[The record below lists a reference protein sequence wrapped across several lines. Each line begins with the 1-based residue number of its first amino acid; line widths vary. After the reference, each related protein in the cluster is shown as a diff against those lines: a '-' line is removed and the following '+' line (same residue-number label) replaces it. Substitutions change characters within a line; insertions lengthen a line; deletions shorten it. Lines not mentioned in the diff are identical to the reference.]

1 MSAGIVRERPRRPL
15 PKAFVH
21 PGNRAGEPAPRRAYV
36 YIPQLAELTPW
47 SPQRIRGM
55 IHEGQF
61 VEGVHFFRPKG
72 ARTRPVFSWEAV
84 VRYIEGERIRQEPME
99 ALDETARA
107 VHALLD

>member
-1 MSAGIVRERPRRPL
+1 VRKYL
-15 PKAFVH
+15 
-21 PGNRAGEPAPRRAYV
+21 
-36 YIPQLAELTPW
+36 YIDQLAELTPW

-55 IHEGQF
+55 IHEGEF

-72 ARTRPVFSWEAV
+72 ARSRAIFSWEAV
-84 VRYIEGERIRQEPME
+84 VRYIEGERMEQDPAME

>member
-1 MSAGIVRERPRRPL
+1 
-15 PKAFVH
+15 
-21 PGNRAGEPAPRRAYV
+21 
-36 YIPQLAELTPW
+36 
-47 SPQRIRGM
+47 M

-72 ARTRPVFSWEAV
+72 ARTRPVFSWVEV
-84 VRYIEGERIRQEPME
+84 VRYIEGERIGQRPME

>member
-1 MSAGIVRERPRRPL
+1 VIAGVVRERPVRPL
-15 PKAFVH
+15 PKTPAAT
-21 PGNRAGEPAPRRAYV
+21 GRAAEAGPRREYL
-36 YIPQLAELTPW
+36 YIDQLAELTPW

-84 VRYIEGERIRQEPME
+84 VRYIEGERVGQKPME

>member
-1 MSAGIVRERPRRPL
+1 MSAGVVRKRPGRPL
-15 PKAFVH
+15 PKA
-21 PGNRAGEPAPRRAYV
+21 PASRASEAGPRREYL
-36 YIPQLAELTPW
+36 YIDQLAELTPW

-72 ARTRPVFSWEAV
+72 ARTRPVFSWDAV
-84 VRYIEGERIRQEPME
+84 VRYIEGERIGRKPME

>member
-1 MSAGIVRERPRRPL
+1 MRSHWRVAGWQPAQPAREAGPRREYL
-15 PKAFVH
+15 
-21 PGNRAGEPAPRRAYV
+21 
-36 YIPQLAELTPW
+36 YIDQLSELTPW

-55 IHEGQF
+55 IFEGKF

-72 ARTRPVFSWEAV
+72 TRVRPVFSWEAV
-84 VRYIEGERIRQEPME
+84 VRYIEGERIEQKPME

>member
-1 MSAGIVRERPRRPL
+1 MRPL
-15 PKAFVH
+15 PNPSASASRPH
-21 PGNRAGEPAPRRAYV
+21 ARPGQVVLTRQYL
-36 YIPQLAELTPW
+36 YIDQLAELTPW

-55 IHEGQF
+55 IHEGEF

-84 VRYIEGERIRQEPME
+84 VRYIEGDRIGQKPME

>member
-1 MSAGIVRERPRRPL
+1 MPKRP
-15 PKAFVH
+15 A
-21 PGNRAGEPAPRRAYV
+21 RAASRASEASPTRKYL
-36 YIPQLAELTPW
+36 YIDQLSELTPW

-61 VEGVHFFRPKG
+61 VEGEHFFRRKG

-84 VRYIEGERIRQEPME
+84 VRYIEGERIGQKPME

>member
-1 MSAGIVRERPRRPL
+1 MSAGAVRERPGRPL
-15 PKAFVH
+15 PNPPAQ
-21 PGNRAGEPAPRRAYV
+21 PATRASEAGPRRAYL
-36 YIPQLAELTPW
+36 YIDQLAEVTPW

-72 ARTRPVFSWEAV
+72 ARTRPIFSWEAV
-84 VRYIEGERIRQEPME
+84 VRYIEGERVGGKPME

-107 VHALLD
+107 VHSLLD